1 MSLFS
6 QMADKYDA
14 WYETK
19 RGQAIM
25 QQEMDCALSLYRPEP
40 GDLLI
45 DIGCGSGIFSRLW
58 IELGAR
64 LVGIDESSE
73 MIGVAQEKDD
83 QGLYRVMDM
92 HELDYPDDY
101 FDAAVSSFAL
111 EFTADPASVLSEARR
126 VVKPGGSILM
136 GTISSQG
143 AYGKDY
149 IKRGKQ
155 GHPIYS
161 QANFHALEDILKLY
175 PDEVKAVS
183 ECVCFG
189 PHDEVRQDCPEGEI
203 PSVFFI
209 HWIKSMSDE

>member
-1 MSLFS
+1 MSLFN
-6 QMADKYDA
+6 QLADTYDA
-14 WYETK
+14 WYETE
-19 RGQAIM
+19 RGQAIWRL
-25 QQEMDCALSLYRPEP
+25 EAECALSLYRPQP
-40 GDLLI
+40 GDLVI

-58 IELGAR
+58 LELGAR

-73 MIGVAQEKDD
+73 MLSIAQKKDD

-111 EFTADPASVLSEARR
+111 EFTKDPAKVVSEARR
-126 VVKPGGSILM
+126 VVKPGGSVLI
-136 GTISSQG
+136 GTISSEG

-149 IKRGKQ
+149 IARGEQ

-161 QANFHALEDILKLY
+161 NASFHSLNDILKLY
-175 PDEVKAVS
+175 PDEVKSVS
-183 ECVCFG
+183 ECLCFG
-189 PHDEVRQDCPEGEI
+189 PQDEVRPDCFEGET